1 MAVKKDETKK
11 VVSKKRNTKAKKTT
25 EKTLVNNAETKEE
38 KEVMADGYKRAVK
51 AVEMLV
57 TGDVEAAM
65 NEYNKKVNA

>member
-1 MAVKKDETKK
+1 MRIK
-11 VVSKKRNTKAKKTT
+11 VGVG
-25 EKTLVNNAETKEE
+25 EKPKEYDLADYVLGHFTKEE